1 LLIDAMATSPDEAD
15 VEVAE
20 ILQHQLYYNGDIL
33 DSSLEAVTRYKEQSI
48 GFLEAVVTFAYVLL
62 RMLERYSKTRSFMM
76 VRKRQAARNKR
87 KAKDKVPGGDEA
99 QGTMPEEYGNE
110 EDEEYERGHKEETR
124 YKEHQFTFKAFEMVS
139 GMLTAASRAEAA
151 DRGTAF
157 RSRGSGQHSASLPR
171 TLPRV

>member
-1 LLIDAMATSPDEAD
+1 MATSPDEAD

-62 RMLERYSKTRSFMM
+62 RMLERYSKTKSFMM

-110 EDEEYERGHKEETR
+110 EDEEYERGDKEETR

-139 GMLTAASRAEAA
+139 GMLIGASR
-151 DRGTAF
+151 RKQLIGW
-157 RSRGSGQHSASLPR
+157 
-171 TLPRV
+171 